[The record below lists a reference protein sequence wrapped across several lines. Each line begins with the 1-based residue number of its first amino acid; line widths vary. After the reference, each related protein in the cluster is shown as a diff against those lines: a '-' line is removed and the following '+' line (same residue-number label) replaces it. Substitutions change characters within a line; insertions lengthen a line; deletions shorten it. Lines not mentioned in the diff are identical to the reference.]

1 MVRNVGLPLYLG
13 QNVPV
18 GGASISS
25 NFMASFL
32 LKRLLPGY
40 RPHKSE
46 RAVVMWCVLKGCFF
60 VHYAFLKV
68 AEDWLGSI
76 KVLIS
81 DARGLFVANK

>member
-1 MVRNVGLPLYLG
+1 
-13 QNVPV
+13 
-18 GGASISS
+18 
-25 NFMASFL
+25 
-32 LKRLLPGY
+32 
-40 RPHKSE
+40 
-46 RAVVMWCVLKGCFF
+46 MWCVLKGCFF